1 MICSQPSI
9 PGMDSGTGSR
19 HVGNHLLGPH
29 VVGQRVVVR
38 RVLRGDTGPS
48 GGPAMTDVLGVCT
61 SWGDGRCVV
70 APEAGEAVEIA
81 IADIVSGKPV
91 PPRPSVRHRV
101 SVRDAEEHTLSLF
114 AGLET
119 ERLGDW
125 VLRTVPVLDGRLVK
139 RANSCLA
146 IGDPGVPLDE
156 AARRVDA
163 FYAARDRPVLAQ
175 VDAGSEVE
183 AALSAAGWA
192 VVPGGDADFLMASLS
207 RALRSCNALLSRD
220 SAAPAGCED
229 TRTARYSEVGGGRR
243 VRVEV
248 GDGIASGVAALDG
261 DWLGLHGLVVAE
273 EHRRAGVGTTVLAAL
288 LEWGA
293 ERGATTA
300 WLHVEVDN
308 TPALA
313 LYERVGFR
321 AHHGCRYLR
330 PGP

>member
-1 MICSQPSI
+1 
-9 PGMDSGTGSR
+9 MDSGTGSR

-29 VVGQRVVVR
+29 VVGQRAVVR
-38 RVLRGDTGPS
+38 RVLRGETGPS

-61 SWGDGRCVV
+61 AWGDGRCVV
-70 APEAGEAVEIA
+70 APETGPPVEIA

-101 SVRDAEEHTLSLF
+101 STRDAEEHTLSLF

-125 VLRTVPVLDGRLVK
+125 VLRTVPVLEGRLVK

-146 IGDPGVPLDE
+146 IGDPGLEPG
-156 AARRVDA
+156 AAADRIRA
-163 FYAARDRPVLAQ
+163 FYETRDRPVLAQ
-175 VDAGSEVE
+175 VEVGSAVDS
-183 AALSAAGWA
+183 ALSAAGWTA
-192 VVPGGDADFLMASLS
+192 VPGGDADFLLASLS
-207 RALRSCNALLSRD
+207 RALRSCNAVSTALSAPHEHP
-220 SAAPAGCED
+220 SAS
-229 TRTARYSEVGGGRR
+229 RTPRYSGSGAGR
-243 VRVEV
+243 VRVEI
-248 GDGIASGVAALDG
+248 GDDVASGEAALDG
-261 DWLGLHGLVVAE
+261 DWLGLHNLRVDVERRRQGL
-273 EHRRAGVGTTVLAAL
+273 GTQVLGAL

-308 TPALA
+308 DPARG

-321 AHHGCRYLR
+321 THHACRYLR
-330 PGP
+330 RDS

>member
-1 MICSQPSI
+1 MIWCQPSI
-9 PGMDSGTGSR
+9 PGMDSGTGSP

-38 RVLRGDTGPS
+38 RVLRGETGPS

-61 SWGDGRCVV
+61 SWGADRCVV
-70 APEAGEAVEIA
+70 APESGDPVEIE

-125 VLRTVPVLDGRLVK
+125 VLRTAPTLEGRLVK

-146 IGDPGVPLDE
+146 IGDPGIPTDRA
-156 AARRVDA
+156 AARIDG
-163 FYAARDRPVLAQ
+163 FYSSRDRPVLAQ
-175 VDAGSEVE
+175 VEAGSPVE
-183 AALSAAGWA
+183 AALSAAGWG

-207 RALRSCNALLSRD
+207 RALRSCNAVSTSLSAPPAD
-220 SAAPAGCED
+220 PSAS
-229 TRTARYSEVGGGRR
+229 RTPRYSEGGAGRVG
-243 VRVEV
+243 VQL
-248 GDGIASGVAALDG
+248 GDGIASGEAALDG
-261 DWLGLHGLVVAE
+261 DWLGLHGLFVAGR
-273 EHRRAGVGTTVLAAL
+273 HRRAGLGTTVLAAL

-308 TPALA
+308 APAQA
-313 LYERVGFR
+313 LYARVGFR
-321 AHHGCRYLR
+321 AHHTCRYLR
-330 PGP
+330 AER